1 MRICNKLISFKSA
14 VSSSVIDNLCVLF
27 SCFLMVFFVLVLVD
41 RYMKSCQLRKKKRKY
56 VGIWSSSKSTLGAAE
71 NTPAKVKVKTKALL

>member
-1 MRICNKLISFKSA
+1 
-14 VSSSVIDNLCVLF
+14 
-27 SCFLMVFFVLVLVD
+27 MVFFVLVLVD

-71 NTPAKVKVKTKALL
+71 NTPAKVKVKT